1 MALHTD
7 GGDLMYCPEVAF
19 FFQFT
24 SFIMLMVGVL
34 MAVGWM
40 WYYDRYFV
48 KKQDHRIKRRRLPRR
63 RR

>member
-1 MALHTD
+1 
-7 GGDLMYCPEVAF
+7 PEVAF

-24 SFIMLMVGVL
+24 SFIMLMVAVL
-34 MAVGWM
+34 VAIGGM

-48 KKQDHRIKRRRLPRR
+48 KKQDHRIKRRRYPRR

>member
-1 MALHTD
+1 
-7 GGDLMYCPEVAF
+7 MYCPEVAF
-19 FFQFT
+19 FFQF
-24 SFIMLMVGVL
+24 SAFMMLMVSVL
-34 MAVGWM
+34 VAVGWA